1 MVIIGGKVVCTNCH
15 GGFCMWLVHRKIGFR
30 LAYGF
35 GIVVIL
41 TLFLGLFA
49 LRKMRTHAEVA
60 VKIFEHPLVVSN
72 AARDIRSEFR

>member
-1 MVIIGGKVVCTNCH
+1 
-15 GGFCMWLVHRKIGFR
+15 MWLVHRKIAFR

-49 LRKMRTHAEVA
+49 LRKMRIHAEFA
-60 VKIFEHPLVVSN
+60 VKMYEH
-72 AARDIRSEFR
+72 RSKAYS